1 MPVQA
6 SCEHCGFTYVAKD
19 DMAGKK
25 VRCRN
30 CGQVF
35 TIALADTAQP
45 TAGADALPNPAFDPS
60 AAGSSA
66 QADMESPSL
75 ENLPNV
81 PSPPSP
87 YERNSNV
94 TRVMPAIHTTES
106 NMTGGIGSAK
116 SMMQRTGDPGM
127 FDVAGGI
134 DATTGRRVPKPFDF
148 PFARELDRFAPK
160 VVLWL
165 MLIWV
170 AYVAF
175 AWNPADP
182 SVIPEPYPVMTPPAN
197 PYPSWAG
204 AIPAGVMVLLFAILW
219 LPLFALGMN
228 RLSAVLRIQLPNDNK
243 SRAAALA
250 VFPFALGAVLWLTGW
265 STGSL
270 VSGVVL
276 GIAIA
281 TPAAWF
287 LYRLQEKEIPYA
299 GICLA
304 ASGLVATGLSI
315 ALYVSANALVNQTLV
330 ASGHGDLFDVSP
342 MGPHLNWSEPKR
354 AKPPA
359 GATAGKTPTP
369 EKSGGGNNGAP
380 PVPGDVVPKQGLLRD
395 VKVYAFDRDPARF
408 LPIPARND
416 MVGIISQTGSSTE
429 QEVARYML
437 DAKTTSR
444 FDITAAPLLSGDA
457 CISPDGDHMAIVG
470 RSAGNIFAV
479 KVWSFKANK
488 LETRPY
494 SPPEWQAT
502 DTIIMLGFI
511 SDSEI
516 VCARRQRGTFQ
527 PLTLDL
533 RSGVARPWY
542 APTGPRS
549 PEDKSSDLH
558 SQLFTASA
566 DLKHIAL
573 TAITQDGKAWLRV
586 YSSDGTV
593 ADSDLRD
600 MDRTV
605 ALNPTGIS
613 FSPDGTQVAASF
625 EGPGAMFIRTCPAT
639 GRDAATP
646 AFDGNASFTLGIKAS
661 DAGDMGP
668 RGNRD
673 MNPRDPRDRDF
684 GPGGGPGG
692 GPGSPRGGGNMGFR
706 DTSGPPPQNQ
716 LVWLAG
722 GDRWLYGMMV
732 IDGLRT
738 QKQGTIELGQQV
750 KQLYITEGEKLM
762 ALVGTD
768 RGNML
773 VCATIAT
780 SPAPAGTAES
790 ATTRP

>member
-35 TIALADTAQP
+35 TISLASSSQP
-45 TAGADALPNPAFDPS
+45 MAGADTLTSAAFEPS
-60 AAGSSA
+60 SAGSST
-66 QADMESPSL
+66 QGELEPPSL
-75 ENLPNV
+75 EDLPNV

-87 YERNSNV
+87 YERNNNV
-94 TRVMPAIHTTES
+94 TRVMPAIQTTES

-116 SMMQRTGDPGM
+116 SMMQRSGDPGT
-127 FDVAGGI
+127 FDVTGGLEP
-134 DATTGRRVPKPFDF
+134 TGRRVPKPFDF

-160 VVLWL
+160 IVLWL
-165 MLIWV
+165 MLFWV

-182 SVIPEPYPVMTPPAN
+182 SVITEPYPVLADAAN
-197 PYPSWAG
+197 AYPSWAG
-204 AIPAGVMVLLFAILW
+204 AIPAGVMLLLFAILW
-219 LPLFALGMN
+219 LPLFTLGMN
-228 RLSAVLRIQLPNDNK
+228 RLSAVLKIQLPVDNK

-250 VFPFALGAVLWLTGW
+250 VFPFALGSVLWLTGW
-265 STGSL
+265 SVGSL

-287 LYRLQEKEIPYA
+287 LYRLHEREIPYA
-299 GICLA
+299 AICLA
-304 ASGLVATGLSI
+304 ASGVVTTGLSI
-315 ALYVSANALVNQTLV
+315 ALYLSANSILNQTLV
-330 ASGHGDLFDVSP
+330 ASGRGGLFDVSP
-342 MGPHLNWSEPKR
+342 MGPHLNWSEPHR
-354 AKPPA
+354 PKPLPVA
-359 GATAGKTPTP
+359 NAGKTPPTP
-369 EKSGGGNNGAP
+369 ERTAGGAP
-380 PVPGDVVPKQGLLRD
+380 IPGNIVPKQSFLQD
-395 VKVYAFDRDPARF
+395 VKVFAFDRDPARF
-408 LPIPARND
+408 LPVPGRND
-416 MVGIISQTGSSTE
+416 MVGIVSQAASGTE
-429 QEVARYML
+429 QEAARYLL
-437 DAKTTSR
+437 DTKGTSSR
-444 FDITAAPLLSGDA
+444 FDITAAPLSSGDA
-457 CISPDGDHMAIVG
+457 CISPDGDRMAILV
-470 RSAGNIFAV
+470 RSPGNLSVV

-488 LETRPY
+488 LEGRPY
-494 SPPEWQAT
+494 SPPEWQPT
-502 DTIIMLGFI
+502 DTILMLGFI
-511 SDSEI
+511 GDSEI
-516 VCARRQRGTFQ
+516 VCARRQRGAFQ
-527 PLTLDL
+527 PLTLNV
-533 RSGVARPWY
+533 RSGVAQPWY
-542 APTGPRS
+542 APMGTRGS
-549 PEDKSSDLH
+549 EDKSSDMH
-558 SQLFTASA
+558 SQLFTASP

-573 TAITQDGKAWLRV
+573 TAITQDGKTWLRV

-593 ADSDLRD
+593 ADSDLRIT
-600 MDRTV
+600 DRAV

-625 EGPGAMFIRTCPAT
+625 EPPGAMLIRTCPAA
-639 GRDAATP
+639 GGNAATP
-646 AFDGNASFTLGIKAS
+646 AFDGSASFTLGIKPS

-668 RGNRD
+668 GGDHN
-673 MNPRDPRDRDF
+673 MNPRDRDF
-684 GPGGGPGG
+684 GPGG
-692 GPGSPRGGGNMGFR
+692 PRGGDRNMGFR

-722 GDRWLYGMMV
+722 GDRWLYGSMI
-732 IDGLRT
+732 IDGPT
-738 QKQGTIELGQQV
+738 QLKQGTIELGQQV

-780 SPAPAGTAES
+780 SAAPAGITEP